1 MAGSFIA
8 RLFQHFECKLSLETS
23 SVIRTEFN
31 TSLAMLQY
39 DAFFITSAD
48 LHGSEEVLQRASE
61 VCDGISICPGINMKW
76 AWKSLD
82 CTVYSK
88 DGTKPLCD
96 LVVPASFSPA
106 PVDGT
111 SGTCSGEPPGSGVC
125 IDEPLGVSSGAGSSY
140 EGSSAT
146 MGLQPLWASE
156 DDVDNAAAAAAT
168 GRAPTSGNAA
178 PTNSSRGKAPVGNT
192 RLTTV
197 EGSQVSCTYM
207 LAQAPDRTIVND
219 SWQCSVYLC
228 VWRAFAQMLLHLCN
242 AGSDVQPLAIIASA
256 YRCAARGG
264 RPVRCQV
271 VPLLW

>member
-23 SVIRTEFN
+23 SVICTGFN
-31 TSLAMLQY
+31 TSLAMLQH
-39 DAFFITSAD
+39 DAFFISPVPIFM
-48 LHGSEEVLQRASE
+48 HRGMHRGSKEVLQRASE

-178 PTNSSRGKAPVGNT
+178 PTK
-192 RLTTV
+192 
-197 EGSQVSCTYM
+197 
-207 LAQAPDRTIVND
+207 
-219 SWQCSVYLC
+219 
-228 VWRAFAQMLLHLCN
+228 
-242 AGSDVQPLAIIASA
+242 
-256 YRCAARGG
+256 
-264 RPVRCQV
+264 
-271 VPLLW
+271 